1 MKQEVQLTL
10 KEGWKLVCWS
20 SLESTG
26 VTGSLVE
33 TSTLVYMLRGEFE
46 QTVVLLYVCRM
57 QGCQGTGICH
67 FHIFHFPPFT
77 YFDIL
82 RVPAV

>member
-20 SLESTG
+20 LLETHQVYWSYRKF
-26 VTGSLVE
+26 SRNML
-33 TSTLVYMLRGEFE
+33 YMLRGEFE
-46 QTVVLLYVCRM
+46 QTVVLLYVCRI
-57 QGCQGTGICH
+57 QGCQGICH
-67 FHIFHFPPFT
+67 FHIFHFRPFT

-82 RVPAV
+82 RFPAV